1 MRTKGGRRIYGWGVS
16 LLLAVVAVAGCD
28 DDEDGMMTG
37 PEPLDPATAPRA
49 MVDRFSDDAAM
60 LFRRSGNPGLPA
72 AGAAVDFDQGPFIT
86 AGLGPDGQP
95 VRYYN
100 FDVMPAAPAPI
111 FVLFNEG
118 TGQAVSGQLNIVD
131 DIPGDSDYNDFWQVV
146 RVTVPDDY
154 VANSATSLDDLV
166 EAGYP
171 MDETTT
177 LVNCPI
183 VPEGS
188 MASEGGGAEGLTQGW
203 YRDEAVFYFNFGEA
217 PLVTTAS
224 GSVPTSPILVTFN
237 VNPDENG
244 GGPPSGFMAQGTSVQ
259 THNVVAT
266 LPGDGGYSPLWEVLP
281 YDNAAFTDV
290 WNLESA
296 LDAPSFGTAA
306 LVNCPVVFVGDAPG
320 DPATAPRAMVDRF
333 SDDAG
338 MLFRR
343 SANAGLPGA
352 GQPVDFDM
360 DPFITQGFGPE
371 GDVVRY
377 YNFDVQPT
385 DPAPI
390 WVLFYESG
398 SHVPGQKNIVA
409 VAPGDPGYND
419 FWRVVKVT
427 VPDGYIT
434 NSATSIGNL
443 IDAGYDMEETDILVN
458 CPIVP
463 EGSTAEERFADED
476 PGLVL
481 GWYEGEIIQYF
492 NFSEASLSPTAEDQ
506 VPTSPIFVTFNTNP
520 DEDGGGP
527 PSGFMT
533 EPGTSQTHNVVATDP
548 DDVGYS
554 PLWEVMPYDNA
565 SFDMVTDLTSAIAA
579 PSFGTAALVNCPV
592 VFMEQ

>member
-1 MRTKGGRRIYGWGVS
+1 MRNNNVRTMHRWAATA
-16 LLLAVVAVAGCD
+16 LLAVVAMAGCA
-28 DDEDGMMTG
+28 DDENGMGMG
-37 PEPLDPATAPRA
+37 PEPLDPNTATRV

-60 LFRRSGNPGLPA
+60 LFRRSANPGLPA
-72 AGAAVDFDQGPFIT
+72 AGAPVDFDVEPFKT
-86 AGLGPDGQP
+86 AGLGPDGEP

-100 FDVMPAAPAPI
+100 FDVMPTAPAPI
-111 FVLFNEG
+111 FVLFYEG
-118 TGQAVSGQLNIVD
+118 TGQKVSGQLNIVD

-154 VANSATSLDDLV
+154 VANTATSLDDLV
-166 EAGYP
+166 EGGYP

-177 LVNCPI
+177 LVNCPV

-188 MASEGGGAEGLTQGW
+188 TASEGGGAEGLTQGW
-203 YRDEAVFYFNFGEA
+203 FRDEAVFYFNFGEA
-217 PLVTTAS
+217 PLETTGA
-224 GSVPTSPILVTFN
+224 GAVPTSPILVSFN
-237 VNPDENG
+237 VNPDEDG
-244 GGPPSGFMAQGTSVQ
+244 GGPPSGFMAQGSSVQ
-259 THNVVAT
+259 THNVIAT
-266 LPGDGGYSPLWEVLP
+266 LPADAGYSPLWEVMP
-281 YDNAAFTDV
+281 YDNTAFPDV

-320 DPATAPRAMVDRF
+320 DPATASRAMVDRF

-352 GQPVDFDM
+352 GQPIDFDIE
-360 DPFITQGFGPE
+360 PFKSQGFGPE
-371 GDVVRY
+371 GNVVRY
-377 YNFDVQPT
+377 YNFDVQPR

-390 WVLFYESG
+390 WALFYENG
-398 SHVPGQKNIVA
+398 DKVPGQKNIVA
-409 VAPGDPGYND
+409 VAPGDVGYND
-419 FWRVVKVT
+419 FWRVIKVT

-434 NSATSIGNL
+434 NSATSAGDL
-443 IDAGYDMEETDILVN
+443 INAGYDMEETDILVN

-463 EGSTAEERFADED
+463 EGSTAEERLGGED
-476 PGLVL
+476 PGLVQ

-506 VPTSPIFVTFNTNP
+506 VPTSPIFVTFNINP

-533 EPGTSQTHNVVATDP
+533 EPGTSQTHNVIATDP
-548 DDVGYS
+548 DDAGYS

-565 SFDMVTDLTSAIAA
+565 SFDMVTDLMSAINA
-579 PSFGTAALVNCPV
+579 PGFGTAALVNCPV
-592 VFMEQ
+592 VFME